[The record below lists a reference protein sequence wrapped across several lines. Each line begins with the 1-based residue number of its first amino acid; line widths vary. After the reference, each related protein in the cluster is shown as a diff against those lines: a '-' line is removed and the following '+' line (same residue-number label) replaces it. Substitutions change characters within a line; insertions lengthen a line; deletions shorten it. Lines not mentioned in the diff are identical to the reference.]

1 MFDNYRLFC
10 YYEIN
15 KGGDYM
21 LIDKKN
27 AEDKLTAFLTVVDN
41 VKMRQKWYLDLA
53 NTYNIPISISSDII
67 SRRKDLSE
75 YNEFILFAITDI
87 VKPEWIQKFFVE
99 KEIKLYH
106 GQKYKSETIKF
117 PIEIPVMQVTEDQ
130 YIGVS
135 SAKWLM
141 NLRDAYL
148 INYNADTQRALDI
161 MLKGDTVIYR
171 PYVNE
176 KSVIEIAE
184 SFRTGSFIPNTISL
198 NINLDDENA
207 DYYFKDN
214 KLIIN
219 SITEFDIFDGYH
231 RYLGMAR
238 NYDADHSFDYPIEL
252 RITMFSV
259 AKAKQFIWQ
268 EDHKTKMRKI
278 DAGAYD
284 QNDVGNQVVSRLN
297 NDPDFCLYGMVSL
310 RGGYI
315 NSGILNQ
322 IIKRLFFDNHP
333 SKKDIIDV
341 SKLIKNKINS
351 FVTDYS
357 EYVDR
362 EWERYE
368 IYIILY
374 GIYKQYDNTHI
385 YDTLHNITPEQ
396 IKVLHSRNE
405 LRKGMMDVVKEVYDN
420 DEV

>member
-1 MFDNYRLFC
+1 
-10 YYEIN
+10 
-15 KGGDYM
+15 M
-21 LIDKKN
+21 LIDKRE
-27 AEDKLTAFLTVVDN
+27 AETKLTTFLNNFED
-41 VKMRQKWYLDLA
+41 VKYKTTSHDIKLRQKWCLELSQK
-53 NTYNIPISISSDII
+53 YNIPIGVSSDII
-67 SRRKDLSE
+67 SCRKDLSE
-75 YNEFILFAITDI
+75 FNEFVLYAITDVI
-87 VKPEWIQKFFVE
+87 KPEWVRKFFVD
-99 KEIKLYH
+99 KEIKLYR
-106 GQKYKSETIKF
+106 GQKYNLETIKF
-117 PIEIPVMQVTEDQ
+117 PIEIPMMKVTDDQ

-141 NLRDAYL
+141 NLREAYL
-148 INYNADTQRALDI
+148 INYNADTQRALEI
-161 MLKGDTVIYR
+161 MLKGDTAIYR
-171 PYVNE
+171 PFVNE

-284 QNDVGNQVVSRLN
+284 QSDVGNQVVNRLN

-322 IIKRLFFDNHP
+322 IINRLFFNNHP

-396 IKVLHSRNE
+396 IKALHSRNE
-405 LRKGMMDVVKEVYDN
+405 LRKGMIDIVKEVYGN
-420 DEV
+420 DEI

>member
-1 MFDNYRLFC
+1 
-10 YYEIN
+10 
-15 KGGDYM
+15 M

-27 AEDKLTAFLTVVDN
+27 AENRLTVFFTNVDD

-53 NTYNIPISISSDII
+53 NTYNIPVSISSDII

-75 YNEFILFAITDI
+75 YNEFILFAITSI
-87 VKPEWIQKFFVE
+87 VKPEWVQKFFVD
-99 KEIKLYH
+99 KEIKLYN
-106 GQKYKSETIKF
+106 GKKYKPESVKF

-141 NLRDAYL
+141 SLRDAYL

-184 SFRTGSFIPNTISL
+184 SFKNGSFIPNTISL

-214 KLIIN
+214 KLVIN

-268 EDHKTKMRKI
+268 EDHKTKMRRV
-278 DAGAYD
+278 DAEAYN
-284 QNDVGNQVVSRLN
+284 QNDVGNQVTSRLN
-297 NDPDFCLYGMVSL
+297 NDPEFCLYGMVSL

-315 NSGILNQ
+315 NSGIINQ
-322 IIKRLFFDNHP
+322 VIKRLFFGKQV
-333 SKKDIIDV
+333 SKKDIINV
-341 SKLIKNKINS
+341 SKLLKTKINS
-351 FVTDYS
+351 FVEDYNDYI
-357 EYVDR
+357 EK

-368 IYIILY
+368 IYIIMY
-374 GIYKQYDNTHI
+374 GISRHFDNERI
-385 YDTLHNITPEQ
+385 YNALHSITAEQ
-396 IKVLHSRNE
+396 IKLLHSRND
-405 LRKGMMDVVKEVYDN
+405 LRKGMIDIIKEVYED